1 MPEDAIVSFDDE
13 PLVLVDSHDTPLGF
27 LDKAACHDGQG
38 RLHRAFSL
46 FVFNSRGQLLLQQR
60 SNQKR
65 LWPAW
70 WSNSC
75 CSHPRRGESLAQ
87 AVKRRAKEEL
97 DCDAALHFTHSF
109 EYHAPFGTLGSE
121 HELCHVYV
129 GVCDGAHTVNS
140 NEVAALKWVDPQQL
154 DALVQD
160 RDAAYTP
167 WLRLEWAELRAK
179 HWGTIERLIGAAHS
193 PHQKG

>member
-13 PLVLVDSHDTPLGF
+13 PLVLVDKDDQPVGF

-38 RLHRAFSL
+38 KLHRAFSL
-46 FVFNSRGQLLLQQR
+46 FVFNGRGQLLLQQR
-60 SNQKR
+60 SAQKR
-65 LWPAW
+65 LWPGW

-75 CSHPRRGESLAQ
+75 CSHPRKGESLTQ
-87 AVKRRAKEEL
+87 AVKRRASEEL
-97 DCDAALHFTHSF
+97 DCDTAMHFTHSF

-129 GVCDGAHTVNS
+129 GVCDGAHKVNS
-140 NEVAALKWVDPQQL
+140 NEVAALNWVDFKEVDRL
-154 DALVQD
+154 LQD
-160 RDAAYTP
+160 PEAPYTP

-179 HWGTIERLIGAAHS
+179 HWPTIERLVAQAS
-193 PHQKG
+193 SNHQNG